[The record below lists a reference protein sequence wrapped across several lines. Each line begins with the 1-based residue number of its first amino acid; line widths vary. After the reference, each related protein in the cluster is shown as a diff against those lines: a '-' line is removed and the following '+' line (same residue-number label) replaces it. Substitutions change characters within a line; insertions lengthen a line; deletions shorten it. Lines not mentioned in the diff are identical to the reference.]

1 MAEKQLLHSF
11 IGARSHLEVIGRVE
25 IEERKAFDTSAHVED
40 VALNGLNATS
50 FSALGAVGIEF
61 HPIERGIGSASES
74 VECGP
79 GATAGIERGGWG
91 IGEDKP
97 NPQHRALLDRK
108 GVIAEFQPGG
118 NSHGKILSRRVCR
131 KKRS

>member
-40 VALNGLNATS
+40 VALNGLNAAS

-61 HPIERGIGSASES
+61 HPIERGIGSASEN

-79 GATAGIERGGWG
+79 GATAGIESGGGQAWECETG
-91 IGEDKP
+91 PK
-97 NPQHRALLDRK
+97 HWALLHGE
-108 GVIAEFQPGG
+108 GVITELESRSY
-118 NSHGKILSRRVCR
+118 SH
-131 KKRS
+131 